1 MLFREKL
8 NIIDGG
14 SRALGDPGN
23 RCALRYIALQPTD
36 LADPVG
42 KDPSSLA
49 AQRKDGDRDAPTT
62 WGILHHRSKCRS
74 EEHTTELQSLM
85 RIPYAVFC
93 CKKTTDRLNKD

>member
-1 MLFREKL
+1 MV
-8 NIIDGG
+8 GG
-14 SRALGDPGN
+14 ARSLVDPGN

-62 WGILHHRSKCRS
+62 WGILHHRSKCPSGKRSLSPALPHSDQRHAKAISKAIPRS
-74 EEHTTELQSLM
+74 EEHTSALQ
-85 RIPYAVFC
+85 
-93 CKKTTDRLNKD
+93 

>member
-62 WGILHHRSKCRS
+62 WGLLHQRSTCPSGKRSLSPALPRS
-74 EEHTTELQSLM
+74 EERRVGKECVST
-85 RIPYAVFC
+85 V
-93 CKKTTDRLNKD
+93 